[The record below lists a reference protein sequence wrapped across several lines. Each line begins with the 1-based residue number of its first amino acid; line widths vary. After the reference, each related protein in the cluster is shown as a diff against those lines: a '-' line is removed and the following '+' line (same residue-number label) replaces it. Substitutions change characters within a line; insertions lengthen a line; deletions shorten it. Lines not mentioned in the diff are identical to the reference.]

1 MVRERTGRLRVFPSV
16 GPSLTVGPTGGLAS
30 LSLSLSLSM
39 CLEEGQ
45 DTGGEGR
52 GGERRASCYS
62 TRTSIGVRSHW
73 PTKAVRIVFVRPS
86 TPSALP
92 AAKLAANE

>member
-30 LSLSLSLSM
+30 LSLSM

-52 GGERRASCYS
+52 GEESELLQYTHEYRCSLALADQGRPHR
-62 TRTSIGVRSHW
+62 
-73 PTKAVRIVFVRPS
+73 VRPS
-86 TPSALP
+86 VRSSRC
-92 AAKLAANE
+92 

>member
-45 DTGGEGR
+45 DTGREGR
-52 GGERRASCYS
+52 GEESELLQYTHEYRCSLALADQGRPHR
-62 TRTSIGVRSHW
+62 
-73 PTKAVRIVFVRPS
+73 VRPS
-86 TPSALP
+86 VDSVRSSRC
-92 AAKLAANE
+92 